1 MCTRLWGKNMYPTV
15 MGHCQKKLEIH
26 QLLFG
31 LQGLLTW
38 PLYKAL
44 GLSLTTPHR
53 AKFAQLFCSSLSQ
66 CCQSH
71 CSLPLP
77 WMPSQ
82 LSTLPTC
89 SRLSLFNTYYLL
101 HKSFFIFPSGA
112 NATHTLY
119 FCDALHYSPLDI
131 SLYFLI
137 SGLSSQ
143 LLNCKLSEGRS
154 TFYKSLY
161 Q

>member
-1 MCTRLWGKNMYPTV
+1 MCTRLWDKNVYPTV
-15 MGHCQKKLEIH
+15 MGHCQKKLEIY

-31 LQGLLTW
+31 LQGLLTC
-38 PLYKAL
+38 
-44 GLSLTTPHR
+44 LSIRLWASYHTPQSQVCE
-53 AKFAQLFCSSLSQ
+53 AQLFCSSLSQ

-77 WMPSQ
+77 WTPSQ
-82 LSTLPTC
+82 LSTRPTC

-112 NATHTLY
+112 NATHTLC

-161 Q
+161 R